1 MNPIIEWRTIG
12 NQRYLT
18 LCFYGRFSSESAY
31 HSISSLSSLIDEHEG
46 KLTMIWECT
55 KMIGY
60 DLSARDAWQTFIKD
74 FKSKIEII
82 HLVSNNYL
90 IRTGAMVIGA
100 FTGIKICS
108 WERFD
113 DLLKQELSHAY

>member
-18 LCFYGRFSSESAY
+18 LCFSGRFTSESAY
-31 HSISSLSSLIDEHEG
+31 HSISNLTPLIAEHEG
-46 KLTMIWECT
+46 GLAMIWECT

-60 DLSARDAWQTFIKD
+60 DLSARDAWQTFIKE
-74 FKSKIEII
+74 FKPKIEII
-82 HLVSNNYL
+82 HLVSNSYL
-90 IRTGAMVIGA
+90 IRTGAKVIGA

-113 DLLKQELSHAY
+113 DLLKKELSHAG